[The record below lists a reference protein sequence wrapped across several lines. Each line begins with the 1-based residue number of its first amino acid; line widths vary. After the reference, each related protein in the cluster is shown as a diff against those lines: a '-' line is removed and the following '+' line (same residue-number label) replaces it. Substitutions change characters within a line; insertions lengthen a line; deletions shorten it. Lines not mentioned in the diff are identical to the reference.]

1 MKYFDISTI
10 KTSIERLEMVSA
22 NWLLPSFVFAANDI
36 GVDSF
41 VDMSKKLGTD
51 QFLDRYF
58 SGARVGIPPT
68 AKGNNLLRPRL
79 KGIAWDR
86 GVFAGDYMIR
96 QDTKMWG
103 NLFSSRGYREMRLQ
117 GLIEGEKAVT
127 KLTAS
132 FQPQFETEIPQGFL
146 FEDLLVWIFAFEG
159 VPDQVSSW
167 SELMQFLLHEHL
179 NLENFKPPYRNRF
192 KIMQPEL
199 PWPPLLDERLS
210 NETYLQELSPKL
222 YAYLSAPKSSGKVE
236 EEPKSKVSQ
245 DDPIYSSIRSMIDNG
260 SGLAFLLAGPPG
272 TGKTRYARSI
282 AEDISQ
288 MNSARSIFLQFH
300 PAISYDDFIEGFRP
314 KYSEEDGRVKYEL
327 SKRIFLNFAD
337 SARRD
342 PKNKYVM
349 VIDELNR
356 GDVARIFGEVLT
368 YIESDYRNTE
378 FTLPYSG
385 ERVSIP
391 DNLILIATANPY
403 DRSVIDLDDA
413 LLRRFWVFEMEPDKA
428 VLQNHLE
435 TEGVEESIC
444 KRTIQLFTILNE
456 VFPFGYG
463 HSSFLGVKNI
473 SDLSAIWM
481 GRIRPALKRTLLH
494 DKDTYLTIEGEVENL
509 LKIRGDEPDYIGGEH
524 E

>member
-10 KTSIERLEMVSA
+10 KVCIERLEKVSA

-36 GVDSF
+36 GIENF

-58 SGARVGIPPT
+58 SGARIGIPPT
-68 AKGNNLLRPRL
+68 SKGNNLLRPRL

-86 GVFAGDYMIR
+86 GNFAGDYMIR

-127 KLTAS
+127 KLTGS
-132 FQPQFETEIPQGFL
+132 FQQQFEIEIPPDFL
-146 FEDLLVWIFAFEG
+146 FEDLLVWLFAFEG

-167 SELMQFLLHEHL
+167 SELMEVLLQEHL
-179 NLENFKPPYRNRF
+179 NLDSFKPPYRNRF
-192 KIMQPEL
+192 KISQPEL
-199 PWPPLLDERLS
+199 PWPQLLDERPS

-222 YAYLSAPKSSGKVE
+222 YAYLTAPKVSDERESE
-236 EEPKSKVSQ
+236 SKSKIGS
-245 DDPIYSSIRSMIDNG
+245 DDPLYSSMLSLIDNG
-260 SGLAFLLAGPPG
+260 SALAFLLAGPPG
-272 TGKTRYARSI
+272 TGKTRYARLI
-282 AEDISQ
+282 AEEISN
-288 MNSARSIFLQFH
+288 MDPARNIFLQFH

-314 KYSEEDGRVKYEL
+314 KYTEEDGKVKYEL
-327 SKRIFLNFAD
+327 SKRVFLNFAEN
-337 SARRD
+337 ARKD

-368 YIESDYRNTE
+368 YIESTYRNIE

-385 ERVSIP
+385 ERISIP

-413 LLRRFWVFEMEPDKA
+413 LLRRFWVYEMDPDKA
-428 VLQNHLE
+428 ILQNHLE
-435 TEGVEESIC
+435 TEGVDENVC

-456 VFPFGYG
+456 VFPYGYG
-463 HSSFLGVKNI
+463 HSSFLGVRDLN
-473 SDLSAIWM
+473 DLSAIWM
-481 GRIRPALKRTLLH
+481 GKIRPALKRTLLH
-494 DKDTYLTIEGEVENL
+494 DKNSYISIEGEVESL
-509 LKIRGDEPDYIGGEH
+509 LKIRADEPDFIGGEDA
-524 E
+524 